1 MNKISTYIIALILA
15 IGCSAVQAQNN
26 KTTAIITHE
35 RDSNL
40 FYHTIQRGET
50 VYSIATMYGVK
61 VNDIYKLNPESK
73 EGIKV
78 GFKLMI
84 PQLTPEATGKSNGA
98 ANYLFHT
105 IKAKE
110 TLYSVSR
117 LYTVPADQIADANPG
132 LSAETFSIGK
142 TIRIPRNPHE
152 EPSVEQVQT
161 VTKDVPY
168 TIQKKETLFRI
179 SKKFDVSS
187 TELIKRNPSLK
198 DGVKAGAVIYIP
210 VKEEQKVLVS
220 TEITDEKEV
229 NALLSRKKDSKKL
242 PVVNVSLLLPFMTE
256 EAYPSSNTSRFIEYY
271 EGFLLAVDSMRN
283 QGCSINLSV
292 FDTGNGTEKIN
303 DILKNPAVKE
313 ADLLIGAVQ
322 NEQIHPVAK
331 FAEKNKIR
339 YVIPFTS
346 KNDDVL
352 SNPYV
357 FQVNTPQSY
366 LYSKAAQAGCELFKN
381 YNIII
386 LKVNDPQ
393 DDKKE
398 FIQEL
403 KNELKQK
410 KVGYKEYTYNAETF
424 ATEIESQFVTDKPN
438 VIIPTSGTLNA
449 LNRIKT
455 PLVTISSN
463 RPDYQLTLFGY
474 PEWQTYTRDCLE
486 EFYALNTYIYSNF
499 YADNLSDGV
508 KNFYQK
514 YKTWFS
520 KNPINTF
527 PKYGMLGFDTGMYF
541 FKGVWTYG
549 SNMENNLK
557 RTGHNSIQTGFNFE
571 RVNNWGGFIN
581 TNLFIVHYNKDFT
594 ITRLQLN
601 EL

>member
-1 MNKISTYIIALILA
+1 
-15 IGCSAVQAQNN
+15 
-26 KTTAIITHE
+26 
-35 RDSNL
+35 
-40 FYHTIQRGET
+40 
-50 VYSIATMYGVK
+50 
-61 VNDIYKLNPESK
+61 
-73 EGIKV
+73 
-78 GFKLMI
+78 
-84 PQLTPEATGKSNGA
+84 
-98 ANYLFHT
+98 
-105 IKAKE
+105 
-110 TLYSVSR
+110 
-117 LYTVPADQIADANPG
+117 
-132 LSAETFSIGK
+132 
-142 TIRIPRNPHE
+142 
-152 EPSVEQVQT
+152 
-161 VTKDVPY
+161 VPY

-179 SKKFDVSS
+179 SKKFDVS
-187 TELIKRNPSLK
+187 TTDLIKRNPSLK

-403 KNELKQK
+403 KTELKQK
-410 KVGYKEYTYNAETF
+410 KVSYKEYTYNAETF

-449 LNRIKT
+449 LNKIKT

-474 PEWQTYTRDCLE
+474 PEWQTYTQDHLAS
-486 EFYALNTYIYSNF
+486 FYELDTYFYSSFYTNNLFPEAINF
-499 YADNLSDGV
+499 TQAYRRW
-508 KNFYQK
+508 Y
-514 YKTWFS
+514 S
-520 KNPINTF
+520 KDMANTF
-527 PKYGMLGFDTGMYF
+527 PKYGMLGFDTGYF
-541 FKGVWTYG
+541 FLKGLAQKG
-549 SNMENNLK
+549 NKLEENLDK
-557 RTGHNSIQTGFNFE
+557 VQVTPIQNGFKFE

-581 TNLFIVHYNKDFT
+581 RKVFFVHFTKDY
-594 ITRLQLN
+594 
-601 EL
+601 ELIKLDFE

>member
-1 MNKISTYIIALILA
+1 MNKISTYFIIFFLA
-15 IGCSAVQAQNN
+15 INCSAALAQNN
-26 KTTAIITHE
+26 KTTAAITNE
-35 RDSNL
+35 RDSNI

-84 PQLTPEATGKSNGA
+84 PQLDPDVKGKSNGA
-98 ANYLFHT
+98 ANYSFHT

-117 LYTVPADQIADANPG
+117 LYAVPADQIADANPG

-179 SKKFDVSS
+179 SKKFDVST

-322 NEQIHPVAK
+322 NEQIHHVAK

-366 LYSKAAQAGCELFKN
+366 LYSKAAQAG
-381 YNIII
+381 
-386 LKVNDPQ
+386 
-393 DDKKE
+393 
-398 FIQEL
+398 
-403 KNELKQK
+403 
-410 KVGYKEYTYNAETF
+410 
-424 ATEIESQFVTDKPN
+424 
-438 VIIPTSGTLNA
+438 
-449 LNRIKT
+449 
-455 PLVTISSN
+455 
-463 RPDYQLTLFGY
+463 
-474 PEWQTYTRDCLE
+474 
-486 EFYALNTYIYSNF
+486 
-499 YADNLSDGV
+499 
-508 KNFYQK
+508 
-514 YKTWFS
+514 
-520 KNPINTF
+520 
-527 PKYGMLGFDTGMYF
+527 
-541 FKGVWTYG
+541 
-549 SNMENNLK
+549 
-557 RTGHNSIQTGFNFE
+557 
-571 RVNNWGGFIN
+571 
-581 TNLFIVHYNKDFT
+581 
-594 ITRLQLN
+594 
-601 EL
+601 